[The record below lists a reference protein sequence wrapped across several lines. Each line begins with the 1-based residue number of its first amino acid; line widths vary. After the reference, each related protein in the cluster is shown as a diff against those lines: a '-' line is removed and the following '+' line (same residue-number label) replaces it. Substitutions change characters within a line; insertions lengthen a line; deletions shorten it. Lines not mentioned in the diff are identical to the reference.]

1 MKKLTVVR
9 YSRVAV
15 TCNYKV
21 KLYSFMLGGKGI
33 FVFRTDDA
41 ARTDSVIREKLPCR
55 L

>member
-1 MKKLTVVR
+1 MKKLMAIR
-9 YSRVAV
+9 YGRVV

-33 FVFRTDDA
+33 LVFRTDDA